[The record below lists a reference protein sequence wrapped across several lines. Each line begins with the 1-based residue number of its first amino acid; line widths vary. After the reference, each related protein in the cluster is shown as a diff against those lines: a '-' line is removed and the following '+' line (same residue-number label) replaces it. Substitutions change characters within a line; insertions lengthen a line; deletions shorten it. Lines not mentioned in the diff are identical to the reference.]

1 MKKLKIFSVILLL
14 VSIGAFVAFQGYR
27 RVVQDNK
34 PPVVTCDSE
43 ELKVSVEAEEEDLLK
58 GVTAK
63 DNRSGDVTDSIVI
76 ESLSAFTEEG
86 TRIITY
92 AAVDKSMNVGRCER
106 TLVYE
111 DYEPPVFHMTG
122 SLCYSAGESIDIL
135 SCITADS
142 VLDGDLTSNI
152 KYSLEKTVNT
162 MAAGEYPVEFRVMD
176 SGGNTVYLKTQISIS
191 EKNYSGIHVSLSD
204 YLIYLSVGDGFDPA
218 AYYVGA
224 DREGTL
230 TIQSNVNTAEAGT
243 YYADYIVNA
252 ATTNGKSR
260 LVVVVQ

>member
-1 MKKLKIFSVILLL
+1 MKKLKIFSVLLL
-14 VSIGAFVAFQGYR
+14 LGSIGAFVAFQGYR
-27 RVVQDNK
+27 KLVQDNK

-152 KYSLEKTVNT
+152 K
-162 MAAGEYPVEFRVMD
+162 
-176 SGGNTVYLKTQISIS
+176 
-191 EKNYSGIHVSLSD
+191 
-204 YLIYLSVGDGFDPA
+204 
-218 AYYVGA
+218 
-224 DREGTL
+224 
-230 TIQSNVNTAEAGT
+230 
-243 YYADYIVNA
+243 
-252 ATTNGKSR
+252 
-260 LVVVVQ
+260 